1 MEYVSNIAELEALYG
16 TPGEAS
22 IIKVANRLTPSYRA
36 WIAASRFCVISTVG
50 PEGVD
55 GSPRGDDGPV
65 VLELNETTL
74 AMPDWRGN
82 NRMDTLRNI
91 VRDPRV
97 ALMFMVP
104 GSDNVVRVNGTAQ
117 VTTDEELRARFSDK
131 GRMPR
136 SVVVIQIEEIYSQC
150 ARALM
155 RAELWRGQAA
165 DVDLPS
171 VGDMLAEMKAGF
183 DGKTYDAEWGGRAKS
198 TMW

>member
-1 MEYVSNIAELEALYG
+1 MDFLSDVAQLEAIYG

-22 IIKVANRLTPSYRA
+22 LVKVADRLTPTYRA
-36 WIAASRFCVISTVG
+36 WIEVSQFCVLSTVG
-50 PEGVD
+50 PEGID

-65 VLELNETTL
+65 ILELDEFTL

-82 NRMDTLRNI
+82 NRMDSLRNI

-104 GSDNVVRVNGTAQ
+104 GSDNVVRVNGEAK
-117 VTTDEELRARFSDK
+117 VTLDEDLRSRFNDK

-136 SVVVIQIEEIYSQC
+136 SVIVIKITEVYSQC
-150 ARALM
+150 ARAIM
-155 RAELWRGQAA
+155 RAGLWRGQDA
-165 DVDLPS
+165 DVALPT
-171 VGDMLAEMKAGF
+171 VGDMLSELKAGF
-183 DGKTYDAEWGGRAKS
+183 DGKTYDAEWVGRARD

>member
-1 MEYVSNIAELEALYG
+1 MDYVSDTAQLEAVYG

-22 IIKVANRLTPSYRA
+22 VVKVADRLTRTYRK
-36 WIAASRFCVISTVG
+36 WIEASRFCVISTVG
-50 PEGVD
+50 SEGVD

-65 VLELNETTL
+65 VLELDEFTL

-82 NRMDTLRNI
+82 NRMDSLRNI
-91 VRDPRV
+91 VRDPRI

-104 GSDNVVRVNGTAQ
+104 GSDNVVRVNGEAK
-117 VTTDEELRARFSDK
+117 VTFDDALRSRFSDK

-136 SVVVIQIEEIYSQC
+136 SIIVIKIAEVYSQC
-150 ARALM
+150 ARAVM
-155 RAELWRGQAA
+155 RAGLWRGHST

-171 VGDMLAEMKAGF
+171 VGDMLAEQKAGF
-183 DGKTYDAEWGGRAKS
+183 GGKTYDAEWGARAKG